1 MVWKLLFCRLLYSQR
16 WLLLAQVTVSIYI
29 SSPHLPTPLLC
40 PCPSLSPLLPHP
52 LPLQY
57 CRQTFFED
65 DIIDQHK
72 QDEERECWQE
82 EDSSNGLANGLVK
95 KQESSDEKLQVS
107 SLSRIH
113 PSAKNPPKKLPLAQ
127 AGRKG
132 CSPDIPRKSSSASMT
147 PSTPPASFKFGC
159 EWVLVT

>member
-1 MVWKLLFCRLLYSQR
+1 MTAKEK
-16 WLLLAQVTVSIYI
+16 ASIST
-29 SSPHLPTPLLC
+29 SSP
-40 PCPSLSPLLPHP
+40 SARP

-72 QDEERECWQE
+72 QDEEKECWQE
-82 EDSSNGLANGLVK
+82 EDPSKGLANGLVK
-95 KQESSDEKLQVS
+95 KQESSDEKLQIS
-107 SLSRIH
+107 SLPRLH
-113 PSAKNPPKKLPLAQ
+113 PSAKNPPKKLPLTQ

-132 CSPDIPRKSSSASMT
+132 CSPDIPRKSSFGTVT